1 MKALILFLGILI
13 SSISY
18 SADEVLCVLEK
29 GIQPGQQMVLL
40 DAGPENGP
48 FKFCWSNGQVVR
60 KGTNKD
66 GRLHGLYQE
75 YYSNG
80 QLTYKHIYRNGVRQ
94 DGPLIAFHKN
104 GTVQRKTVISKG
116 KIHGVAKFYGRDGL
130 ITSEGPYNYGK
141 KHGIFKY
148 YAKDGSL
155 KRTAVFVEGKRQQ

>member
-1 MKALILFLGILI
+1 MKASILFLGILI

-29 GIQPGQQMVLL
+29 GIPPGELMVAL
-40 DAGPENGP
+40 DPGPRNGP
-48 FKFCWSNGQVVR
+48 FKFCQHNGQVVR
-60 KGTNKD
+60 KGANKD
-66 GRLHGLYQE
+66 GKQHGLYE
-75 YYSNG
+75 SYHSNG
-80 QLTYKHIYRNGVRQ
+80 QLHYKHVYRNGVRQ

>member
-1 MKALILFLGILI
+1 MKKLLITLMLVSPF
-13 SSISY
+13 SY

-60 KGTNKD
+60 EGTNKD
-66 GRLHGLYQE
+66 GRLHGLYKKH
-75 YYSNG
+75 YSNG
-80 QLTYKHIYRNGVRQ
+80 QLTYKNIYRNGVPQ

-104 GTVQRKTVISKG
+104 GTVQSKTVISKG
-116 KIHGVAKFYGRDGL
+116 KIHGVAKFYSRDGL

-141 KHGIFKY
+141 KHGIFRY

-155 KRTAVFVEGKRQQ
+155 KRTAVFMEGKRQQ